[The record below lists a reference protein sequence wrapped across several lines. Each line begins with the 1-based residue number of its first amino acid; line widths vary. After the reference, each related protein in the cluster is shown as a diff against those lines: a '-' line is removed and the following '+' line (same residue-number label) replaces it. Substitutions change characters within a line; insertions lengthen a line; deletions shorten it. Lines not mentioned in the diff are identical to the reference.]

1 MYSYVN
7 KYPSEVN
14 IGSNFGACAITPDGS
29 TLAVGGERDSNIGI
43 NTGRIVV
50 YNTNDFSIKGN
61 IIRGPTNGSIGTT
74 VAINDAGNRV
84 FATCGDETARVYEY
98 SSGTW
103 TLMFTTPTTPS
114 DFFGL
119 SIRCNSVGDKF
130 FYTQGNNDL
139 VSFYSYD
146 GSAWSGDTS
155 RNALPSM
162 ASYSWV
168 SDCDSSMNN
177 IVGTTEDPNVN
188 ALVAT
193 WNGSAW
199 AQRGSALGGG
209 THRYVGCGMSSDG
222 DTVAL
227 FNWKFTG
234 GSTVDVFDWNT
245 STSDWV
251 ARTPIYLNNEI
262 NRGKIAMSTD
272 KNTIS
277 FCGEDY
283 TSLVFGVWTWDSGTA
298 SWTQELQFFPH
309 LSANIPDYGQV
320 ALRDIAMSGDKT
332 LVACPY
338 TNYDYGNSIFES
350 GFATFIRT
358 PVSPLVEPHDDGTY
372 VFNVHPTSDT
382 ALTGVPTLSSN
393 DDYTSPQPDQS
404 GTFTLYNNDPE
415 VSVNGSNALVVSL
428 NHPLGAYEI
437 GYRVTD
443 QNNNDSEL
451 ATINYVVVNFG
462 IHLPDD
468 TIPPISDVVVNTPTT
483 IVTAAFINDVLSRI
497 TDDLESVPD
506 LEISFTLT
514 SGSAYATTA
523 SRSYTVAELLT
534 APITSPPFGD
544 YRITPTEAGPEE
556 VNIAFEFNGW
566 TFNLQQ
572 NFDIVEPP
580 VPSSGGAEIFPAP
593 VQPPTPVIET
603 ETTAGISAGE
613 VAGIAIAAVISI
625 IAILILLGVI

>member
-7 KYPSEVN
+7 KYQVSDTASLV
-14 IGSNFGACAITPDGS
+14 SCAITSDGS
-29 TLAVGGERDSNIGI
+29 TLVAGANSDSSVNSFG
-43 NTGRIVV
+43 GRIVV

-61 IIRGPTNGSIGTT
+61 VIIGPTNGSIGTI
-74 VAINDAGNRV
+74 VSINDAGNRI
-84 FATCGDETARVYEY
+84 FATCGDSTARVYEY

-103 TLMFTTPTTPS
+103 TLMFTTPSTPS
-114 DFFGL
+114 SFFGL
-119 SIRCNSVGDKF
+119 SIRCNSAGDKF
-130 FYTQGNNDL
+130 FYTQGNNNI
-139 VSFYSYD
+139 VAFYSYD
-146 GSAWSGDTS
+146 GSAWALDTAL
-155 RNALPSM
+155 NVLPSM
-162 ASYSWV
+162 SRYSYV
-168 SDCDSSMNN
+168 SDCDSLMNN
-177 IVGTTEDPNVN
+177 IVGTTEDPNTN
-188 ALVAT
+188 ALVAHWDGST
-193 WNGSAW
+193 WT
-199 AQRGSALGGG
+199 QRGSALGGG
-209 THRYVGCGMSSDG
+209 TRRYVGCGMSSDG
-222 DTVAL
+222 DTIAL
-227 FNWKFTG
+227 FNYWPPG
-234 GSTVDVFDWNT
+234 GPSTVNVFDWD
-245 STSDWV
+245 STSSNWV
-251 ARTPIYLNNEI
+251 ARTPISLNLEYI
-262 NRGKIAMSTD
+262 RGKIPISTD
-272 KNTIS
+272 KNTIC
-277 FCGEDY
+277 FTGFNY
-283 TSLVFGVWTWDSGTA
+283 QSLVFGVWTWDSGTA

-332 LVACPY
+332 LIACPY
-338 TNYDYGNSIFES
+338 TNNDYGNSIFES
-350 GFATFIRT
+350 GFATFVRT

-415 VSVNGSNALVVSL
+415 VSVNGSNALVVTL
-428 NHPLGAYEI
+428 DHPLGAYEI

-625 IAILILLGVI
+625 IAILILFGII